1 MRKFLKALVFCT
13 KLGSFMLL
21 SVLLIILG
29 AETFTNLRA
38 NDHCH
43 DKAADCRQGDVGLVL
58 GCSKRLSR
66 NRANFYFTGRMQAA
80 AELWKT
86 GKLRCLI
93 VSGDNREK
101 YYNEPR
107 DMKAALVK
115 LGVPED
121 KIVCDYA
128 GLRTYDSVV
137 RANRIFGAE
146 KLTII
151 SQSYHVKRAVATA
164 RQLGMNA
171 EGLNAPLVPINRPT
185 WLRQFLRERAA
196 RVAMVF
202 DLLIGSEP
210 RHMGERIVLP
220 Q

>member
-1 MRKFLKALVFCT
+1 MRKARKVLNLIIKTGCFV
-13 KLGSFMLL
+13 LL
-21 SVLLIILG
+21 SVLIIVLA
-29 AETFTNLRA
+29 AEAFTNLAA
-38 NDHCH
+38 NKHCH
-43 DKAADCRQGDVGLVL
+43 AQAAACRQGDVGLLL
-58 GCSKRLSR
+58 GCSKKLSR

-86 GKLRCLI
+86 GKLRCII

-107 DMKAALVK
+107 DMKEALVK
-115 LGVPED
+115 LGVPEE

-128 GLRTYDSVV
+128 GLRTFDSVV
-137 RANRIFGAE
+137 RARRIFGAE
-146 KLTII
+146 KITII

-164 RQLGMNA
+164 RGLGIDA
-171 EGLNAPLVPINRPT
+171 EGFNAPLIPINRPT

-202 DLLIGSEP
+202 DVLIGSEP
-210 RHMGERIVLP
+210 RHMGTRIQLP

>member
-1 MRKFLKALVFCT
+1 MRTALNTLLFIIKTGIFV
-13 KLGSFMLL
+13 LL
-21 SVLLIILG
+21 SVLLIILA
-29 AETFTNLRA
+29 AEIYTNCAA
-38 NDHCH
+38 NEHCH
-43 DKAADCRQGDVGLVL
+43 AQAADCRQGDVGLLL
-58 GCSKRLSR
+58 GCSKKLSR
-66 NRANFYFTGRMQAA
+66 NRANFYFTGRMEAA

-86 GKLRCLI
+86 GKLRCII

-107 DMKAALVK
+107 DMKDALVK
-115 LGVPED
+115 LGVPEE

-137 RANRIFGAE
+137 RAKRIFGAE
-146 KLTII
+146 KITII

-164 RQLGMNA
+164 RGLGIDA
-171 EGLNAPLVPINRPT
+171 EGYNAPLIPINRPT

-202 DLLIGSEP
+202 DLLIGTEP
-210 RHMGERIVLP
+210 RHMGKQIPLP